1 MRLGRRFE
9 YRNQSVTWSGNFAYI
24 RWNVNWNRNQCR
36 ALLSARKFIA
46 TTRYEKFTAEPIFTD
61 IVSRHWLIRFGG
73 FTKDRKRPRYL
84 EISARSRIFYAKSSS
99 ITCTYRRRH
108 YRSDTITSFQ
118 DVSRC
123 FCFLKGRDIFIR
135 SKRRTVWKFMEE
147 KDGRREWQAKCFDE
161 FVYFKKVSRNV
172 WTMKYDETPL
182 KRNVDSAKESKKK
195 IG

>member
-1 MRLGRRFE
+1 MSRVALSE
-9 YRNQSVTWSGNFAYI
+9 KIYRHNEI
-24 RWNVNWNRNQCR
+24 REIYSRAHFYRYRIAPLVNSIWRVYKR
-36 ALLSARKFIA
+36 SK
-46 TTRYEKFTAEPIFTD
+46 TAAI
-61 IVSRHWLIRFGG
+61 SRDL
-73 FTKDRKRPRYL
+73 Y
-84 EISARSRIFYAKSSS
+84 AARIFYAKSSS

-123 FCFLKGRDIFIR
+123 FCFLEGRDIFIR